1 MTLQELF
8 QQIPCR
14 TKNMTNAEEKDIKLT
29 GIESSKSA
37 NDDYFKTHAI
47 YSEFAK
53 NRKSLT

>member
-1 MTLQELF
+1 
-8 QQIPCR
+8 
-14 TKNMTNAEEKDIKLT
+14 MTNAEEKDIKLT